1 MLHPRMR
8 KLCNFGEGSKQVNEY
23 ERAHH
28 NFSEL
33 QHSGGSLRK
42 AVAVSTLG
50 DAALEDAGAIQ
61 FRGSIEA
68 G

>member
-1 MLHPRMR
+1 MLRSRMR
-8 KLCNFGEGSKQVNEY
+8 ELFNFGEVSKQVNEY

-42 AVAVSTLG
+42 AVAVSTLRN
-50 DAALEDAGAIQ
+50 AALEDAEAIQ
-61 FRGSIEA
+61 FRGRFEA